1 MPSEYRCHSA
11 ARSGST
17 TTGPFNGT
25 YVLIRNSYAMLT
37 DRLPKTT
44 RLRAEYLISDQFCS
58 LDLPGDDRLGMLAG
72 AGWSPAG
79 ASSMEPVRTA

>member
-1 MPSEYRCHSA
+1 
-11 ARSGST
+11 
-17 TTGPFNGT
+17 
-25 YVLIRNSYAMLT
+25 MLT